1 MGWVT
6 VNFLMDVFTS
16 SGSSSQSSYG
26 ALDWGG
32 ASAQITHQVWSQITH
47 QVWPQITHQV
57 WSQITHQVWSQIT
70 HQVWSQIT
78 HQVSDYI
85 L

>member
-47 QVWPQITHQV
+47 QVWPQMR
-57 WSQITHQVWSQIT
+57 
-70 HQVWSQIT
+70 
-78 HQVSDYI
+78 
-85 L
+85 